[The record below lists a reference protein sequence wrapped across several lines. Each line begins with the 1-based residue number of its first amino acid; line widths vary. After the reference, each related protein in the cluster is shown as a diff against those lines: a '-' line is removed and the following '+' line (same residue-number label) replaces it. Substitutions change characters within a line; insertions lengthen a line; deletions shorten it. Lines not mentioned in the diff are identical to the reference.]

1 MMDEYMDELLEI
13 WELAESM
20 GLPEDANFWMTTAE
34 LASSLCAVDVAT
46 EKYLYTDTERALLMI
61 ELCKG
66 SSFSK
71 ACEILSLETDFVE
84 APEPGSEEE
93 AMQLQRIHDRAPKVV
108 TDE

>member
-1 MMDEYMDELLEI
+1 MMTDYMDELLEI

-20 GLPEDANFWMTTAE
+20 GLPKDASFWMTNAE

-46 EKYLYTDTERALLMI
+46 EKYLYTDTQRALLMI

-66 SSFSK
+66 KSFPE

-84 APEPGSEEE
+84 APEPGSAEEE
-93 AMQLQRIHDRAPKVV
+93 QQLQRIKERAPKVV